1 MMFWLLAALI
11 GLIAVVGLTLPWW
24 WPTFAQRRT
33 MRLRA
38 ANVAAYRTRL
48 AEIEGDLAAGVV
60 PADGAEAA
68 RAELAARLLADVSVP
83 AEAEPEPA
91 AASSSSV
98 APFVA
103 IAVLLAFG
111 AAWYAGAG
119 TWRTQALIELSETD
133 PEAARQASLNA
144 SISRLRER
152 VADRP
157 DDAESW
163 VWLARSYR
171 TRGSEAEAAAAFAR
185 ANELRGHQDPDLLVE
200 EGEALAQTQGR
211 SMAGAPAERFNQAL
225 ALAPAH
231 PQALWYAGIAA
242 MQAGDNA
249 TAIARWEQL
258 LQQPLAEDMRG
269 VIEHSLA
276 RMRGPD
282 DAAAPAAPAAPATP
296 AALQL
301 KVEVSV
307 TPELAAGMQPGD
319 VLFVFAQDPAGPPM
333 PLAVQRLPAADLP
346 LSTTLDDS
354 NSLMP
359 TLKLSAVDRWRIVAR
374 ISRSGS
380 ATPSP
385 GDLEGSA
392 EVRRA
397 DAGSPVRVVISR
409 RR

>member
-11 GLIAVVGLTLPWW
+11 GLIAVAGLALPWW
-24 WPTFAQRRT
+24 WSAFAQRRT

-48 AEIEGDLAAGVV
+48 TELEADVAAGVV
-60 PADGAEAA
+60 RADSAEAA
-68 RAELAARLLADVSVP
+68 RAELGARLLVDVSAP
-83 AEAEPEPA
+83 AEAEPA
-91 AASSSSV
+91 AASSR
-98 APFVA
+98 ATPLVA
-103 IAVLLAFG
+103 IAVLLAFV

-119 TWRTQALIELSETD
+119 TWRTQALIELSKTD
-133 PEAARQASLNA
+133 PEAARQASLND
-144 SISRLRER
+144 SIARLRDR

-171 TRGSEAEAAAAFAR
+171 TRGSHAEAAAAFAR

-200 EGEALAQTQGR
+200 EGEALAQTQDR

-231 PQALWYAGIAA
+231 PQALWYTGIAA
-242 MQAGDNA
+242 MQSGDNA

-258 LQQPLAEDMRG
+258 LQQPVAEDMRA

-276 RMRGPD
+276 RMRGPA
-282 DAAAPAAPAAPATP
+282 DAAAPRAAAPP

-301 KVEVSV
+301 KIEVSV
-307 TPELAAGMQPGD
+307 APELASGIQPGD

-333 PLAVQRLPAADLP
+333 PLAVQRLPAAELP
-346 LSTTLDDS
+346 LRTTLDDS

-359 TLKLSAVDRWRIVAR
+359 TKKLSAVDRWRIVAR
-374 ISRSGS
+374 ISRTGS

-392 EVRRA
+392 EVGRA
-397 DAGSPVRVVISR
+397 DAGRPVRVVVSR

>member
-1 MMFWLLAALI
+1 MTFWLLAVLI
-11 GLIAVVGLTLPWW
+11 GLIAVAGLALPWW
-24 WPTFAQRRT
+24 WPAFAQRRT

-48 AEIEGDLAAGVV
+48 AEIEADLAAGVV

-68 RAELAARLLADVSVP
+68 RAELAARLLADVSAP

-91 AASSSSV
+91 AASSSA
-98 APFVA
+98 APLVA

-119 TWRTQALIELSETD
+119 TWRTQALIELSKTD

-144 SISRLRER
+144 SIARLRER

-249 TAIARWEQL
+249 TAIARWEHL

-276 RMRGPD
+276 RLRGPG
-282 DAAAPAAPAAPATP
+282 DAAAPAAPATP

-346 LSTTLDDS
+346 LSTTLDDGD
-354 NSLMP
+354 SLMP
-359 TLKLSAVDRWRIVAR
+359 TKKLSAVDRWRIVAR
-374 ISRSGS
+374 ISRTGS

-397 DAGSPVRVVISR
+397 DAGRPVRVVISR